1 MHGTSAGRVISPGT
15 RNPFGNI
22 FVYKATW
29 YVWRNPESNIDQT
42 VPLFSIDLKRM
53 REFRDKYLATMTS
66 TTRGIRT
73 AHDLQELRD
82 AEERDDNQAIDAIQA
97 RMLEDGGLGEILSG
111 YHGLLYADMAEILS
125 QLPDPL
131 GGHRFQFQKTARKI
145 LRLENEIQK
154 EQARLSGQLSEWVK
168 CQTGLPKDARE
179 RALADAESR
188 LTELRTM

>member
-1 MHGTSAGRVISPGT
+1 
-15 RNPFGNI
+15 
-22 FVYKATW
+22 
-29 YVWRNPESNIDQT
+29 
-42 VPLFSIDLKRM
+42 M
-53 REFRDKYLATMTS
+53 REFRDKYLATLTS

-111 YHGLLYADMAEILS
+111 YHGLPYADMAEVLS
-125 QLPDPL
+125 ELPDRL
-131 GGHRFQFQKTARKI
+131 GGRRYQFQKTARKI
-145 LRLENEIQK
+145 LHLESEIQK
-154 EQARLSGQLSEWVK
+154 EQAKLSDQLSEWVK
-168 CQTGLPKDARE
+168 WQTGLPKDVQE